1 MNWKSVFLYQ
11 KLCGKLIK
19 RKIMLI
25 NLLSKPTN
33 LKKFKMMTFFRMMFN
48 NLTIRKRKLRRMIK
62 TLD

>member
-1 MNWKSVFLYQ
+1 MNWKSVFPYQ

-33 LKKFKMMTFFRMMFN
+33 LKKFKMMTFFRMMSN
-48 NLTIRKRKLRRMIK
+48 SPTIRKRKFKRMIR